1 VLYSGGKKEREMKA
15 RILTLACALLL
26 VAALLPAAEKLGDI
40 TYLEGEVTVLRN
52 SEELDGVQVG
62 LDIQNFDVMKTGP
75 DGLAEIAVATAK
87 APRMTIKVS
96 PGTQFSFEISKVGGK
111 QHTTVGLI
119 SGTVSLKVAKLTG
132 AQSVNV
138 KSDAAAMG
146 VRGTQ
151 FTVTSPPT
159 GDILVTC
166 DEGEVT
172 CTDDEGRELAALP
185 GTVVEKRPNELFRT
199 VPVAVSSLETF
210 RKNWN
215 AERIE
220 ALRANALRAI
230 RDLASLY
237 VSLSRDFNANYAE
250 LKKRQA
256 VLSKWQ
262 EEDRKGKTGGA
273 MDVMREK
280 KEIVRH
286 LFALRRTLFKFE
298 RVYFRLLELKDYH
311 DQGFGR
317 GTIAA
322 GETTTQF
329 FQKLEREKKDMLRK
343 MAVVRYV
350 TKLYALRND
359 GMAPTGASDE
369 EQESDQ
375 AFFDD

>member
-1 VLYSGGKKEREMKA
+1 
-15 RILTLACALLL
+15 
-26 VAALLPAAEKLGDI
+26 
-40 TYLEGEVTVLRN
+40 
-52 SEELDGVQVG
+52 
-62 LDIQNFDVMKTGP
+62 
-75 DGLAEIAVATAK
+75 
-87 APRMTIKVS
+87 
-96 PGTQFSFEISKVGGK
+96 
-111 QHTTVGLI
+111 
-119 SGTVSLKVAKLTG
+119 
-132 AQSVNV
+132 
-138 KSDAAAMG
+138 
-146 VRGTQ
+146 
-151 FTVTSPPT
+151 
-159 GDILVTC
+159 
-166 DEGEVT
+166 VT

-185 GTVVEKRPNELFRT
+185 GTVVEKRPGELFRT

-230 RDLASLY
+230 RDLAALY
-237 VSLSRDFNANYAE
+237 VSLSRDFNASYAE
-250 LKKRQA
+250 LMKRQA

-262 EEDRKGKTGGA
+262 EEDRKGKIGGA
-273 MDVMREK
+273 MDVMQEK

-298 RVYFRLLELKDYH
+298 RVYFRLFELKDYH

-343 MAVVRYV
+343 MAVIRYV

-369 EQESDQ
+369 EES
-375 AFFDD
+375 AEEFFDD

>member
-1 VLYSGGKKEREMKA
+1 MKA
-15 RILTLACALLL
+15 RIFTLACALLL
-26 VAALLPAAEKLGDI
+26 AAALLPAAEKLGDI

-62 LDIQNFDVMKTGP
+62 LDIQNFDVVKTGP

-132 AQSVNV
+132 TQSVNV

-230 RDLASLY
+230 RNLAALY
-237 VSLSRDFNANYAE
+237 VSLSRDFNASYAE
-250 LKKRQA
+250 LMKRQA

-280 KEIVRH
+280 KEIIRH
-286 LFALRRTLFKFE
+286 LFALRTTLFKFE

>member
-1 VLYSGGKKEREMKA
+1 VLYFGGKKEREMKP
-15 RILTLACALLL
+15 RILTLTCALLL
-26 VAALLPAAEKLGDI
+26 AAALLPAAEKLGDI
-40 TYLEGEVTVLRN
+40 TYLEGDVTVLRN

-87 APRMTIKVS
+87 SPRMTIKVS
-96 PGTQFSFEISKVGGK
+96 PGTQFSFEISKVGGR
-111 QHTTVGLI
+111 QQTTVGLI
-119 SGTVSLKVAKLTG
+119 SGTVSLKVAKLAGT
-132 AQSVNV
+132 QSVNV

-185 GTVVEKRPNELFRT
+185 GTVVEKRPGELFRT

-230 RDLASLY
+230 RNLAALY
-237 VSLSRDFNANYAE
+237 VTLSRDFNANYAE
-250 LKKRQA
+250 LMKQQA

-262 EEDRKGKTGGA
+262 DEDRKGKIGGA
-273 MDVMREK
+273 MDIMREK
-280 KEIVRH
+280 KDIVRH

-329 FQKLEREKKDMLRK
+329 FQKLEKEKKDMLRK
-343 MAVVRYV
+343 MAVIRYV

-359 GMAPTGASDE
+359 GRVPTGASDDE
-369 EQESDQ
+369 ESAGE
-375 AFFDD
+375 FFDD